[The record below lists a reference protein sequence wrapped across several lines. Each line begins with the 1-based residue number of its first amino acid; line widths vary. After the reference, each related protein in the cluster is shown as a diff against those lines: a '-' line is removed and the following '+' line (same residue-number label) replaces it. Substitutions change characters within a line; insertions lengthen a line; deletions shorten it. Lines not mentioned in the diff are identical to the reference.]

1 MMYSALSCSCQGSP
15 GKTNSKQYIPH
26 VVWCSPPVTGAK
38 KIFSGFLL
46 LWLWQ
51 DFGDSSL
58 LFFSTVK
65 MCLHVPDVLEGRDAI
80 ERDLNRLDM
89 WACVNHMKF
98 NKAKCKV
105 LHLDRGYPKHK
116 YKLGG
121 ECLKSSPETV
131 LKLHSGKTANCALYF
146 TRSCLLHNSL

>member
-1 MMYSALSCSCQGSP
+1 
-15 GKTNSKQYIPH
+15 
-26 VVWCSPPVTGAK
+26 VTGAK

-121 ECLKSSPETV
+121 ECLKSSPEEKDLGV
-131 LKLHSGKTANCALYF
+131 LVDEKSKVRG
-146 TRSCLLHNSL
+146 LLLVKYRARDTI